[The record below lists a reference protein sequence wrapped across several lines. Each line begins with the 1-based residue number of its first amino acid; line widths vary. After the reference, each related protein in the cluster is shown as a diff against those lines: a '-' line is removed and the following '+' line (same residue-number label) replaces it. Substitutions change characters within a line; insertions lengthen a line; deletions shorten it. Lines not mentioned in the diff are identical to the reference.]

1 LVKTT
6 LAGIRRTLGTRVRQA
21 AALTMDDLRRI
32 SFPDT
37 TQGKRDRALLMTAVS
52 GGFRR
57 SEISSL
63 QVEDIRDSEQGVR
76 VLLRRSKGDQEAA
89 GAWVD
94 VVRAVSPRHCPVA
107 ALREWLAVM
116 GRGSGPLF
124 PSLRRWGRITNK
136 SLSPE
141 GINLLVK
148 WAALQCGLDPAEF
161 SGHSPRA
168 GCATY
173 LLDRGISLNV
183 VANHL
188 RHKSINTTRR
198 YDRNAT
204 AKALTGVY

>member
-1 LVKTT
+1 MDHLRSIEFPKT
-6 LAGIRRTLGTRVRQA
+6 IQGT
-21 AALTMDDLRRI
+21 
-32 SFPDT
+32 
-37 TQGKRDRALLMTAVS
+37 RDRALLMIAVA

-57 SEISSL
+57 SEISSMQL
-63 QVEDIRDSEQGVR
+63 QDVLASEHGLR
-76 VLLRRSKGDQEAA
+76 ILLRRSKGDQEGA
-89 GAWVD
+89 GVWVD
-94 VVRAVSPRHCPVA
+94 IVRSVSPRHCPVSA
-107 ALREWLAVM
+107 VHAWREVM
-116 GRGSGPLF
+116 GRSSGPLF

-141 GINLLVK
+141 GINVLVK
-148 WAALQCGLDPAEF
+148 WAAEQCGLNPAEF

-168 GCATY
+168 GCATF

-204 AKALTGVY
+204 AKALSGVY